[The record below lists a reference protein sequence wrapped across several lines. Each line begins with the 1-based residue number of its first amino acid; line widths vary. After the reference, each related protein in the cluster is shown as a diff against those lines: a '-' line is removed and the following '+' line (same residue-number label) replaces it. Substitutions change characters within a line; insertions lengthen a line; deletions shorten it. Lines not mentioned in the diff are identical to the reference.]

1 MNVTHIKLSYRRSRQ
16 PASYE
21 SAEPAVEFSASL
33 EEGEDHVLAAHAL
46 MADAVNVVH
55 AQIGLKPVETPDR
68 GKLLKS
74 AALAAEV
81 EREPAKEEDNL
92 APVRGHN
99 AEKLMKKLLT
109 APKGADFEEQR
120 ARLPKAK
127 QAELDE
133 LMAASDLPNAGPNVT
148 DEPAAEEDTP
158 PDAEGLDRAIRGI
171 TNSPEDRQPPAEE
184 VPDTAMLEALQKA
197 AGKHGGA
204 KVNGIV
210 REFGVMQARQLTQE
224 QRVQLLDKLKEL

>member
-55 AQIGLKPVETPDR
+55 AQIGLKPVETPR
-68 GKLLKS
+68 PQ
-74 AALAAEV
+74 AAGLRTPVSVAPQPAS
-81 EREPAKEEDNL
+81 EPAKEEDSL

-99 AEKLMKKLLT
+99 AEKLMKHL
-109 APKGADFEEQR
+109 FEISKEPVPAEEWEPQF

-127 QAELDE
+127 QAELE
-133 LMAASDLPNAGPNVT
+133 AMISARGIVP
-148 DEPAAEEDTP
+148 EPAAEEDTP

-184 VPDTAMLEALQKA
+184 VSDTTMLEALQKA

-224 QRVQLLDKLKEL
+224 QRVQLLDKLKELS

>member
-55 AQIGLKPVETPDR
+55 GQIGLKPVEAPR
-68 GKLLKS
+68 AEPKP
-74 AALAAEV
+74 APQLAS
-81 EREPAKEEDNL
+81 EPAKEEDNL

-99 AEKLMKKLLT
+99 AEKLLKHL
-109 APKGADFEEQR
+109 FEISKEPVPAEEWGPQF

-127 QAELDE
+127 QAELE
-133 LMAASDLPNAGPNVT
+133 AMISARGMAGI
-148 DEPAAEEDTP
+148 EPVEEPTTEGNTP

-171 TNSPEDRQPPAEE
+171 THSPEDRQPPAEE
-184 VPDTAMLEALQKA
+184 VSDTAMLEALQKA

-224 QRVQLLDKLKEL
+224 QRAALLVKLKEL